1 MCLKIKNPKKI
12 IYYSGKF
19 QMFYQKA
26 AVMGTLVLKSGFF
39 RFYAPPRIP
48 YKRNACKAMLQT
60 WLWGGKILELPEMV
74 TYEVFNFQTC
84 LKCVFY
90 WQKDYKIIM
99 PRRFLYAYI
108 VTICHIL

>member
-12 IYYSGKF
+12 ILPW
-19 QMFYQKA
+19 Q
-26 AVMGTLVLKSGFF
+26 VPNVLPKSGSF

-48 YKRNACKAMLQT
+48 YKRNACKAMLKT
-60 WLWGGKILELPEMV
+60 WLWGGKILELPELV